1 MKRYAKSSTALVALL
16 ALGSSGLAGCAGLNR
31 TERGAVIGATTGAA
45 VGGVIGN
52 RTGSTAKGA
61 IIGAAI
67 GGAAGAVIGRQMERQ
82 REEIEQTVPGAETER
97 VGEGIYVRFESGILF
112 PYDSDALLP
121 NGRTNL
127 ARLAESLQR
136 HPESSVLVVGHTDAT
151 GSDDYNYALSQRRAA
166 AARSYLVQRGV
177 SSSRIQ
183 TEGRGET
190 EPVASNATETGR
202 QQNRRV
208 EVAIF
213 ASPEYRERVIRETRG
228 D

>member
-1 MKRYAKSSTALVALL
+1 MMRYARSSTALVALV
-16 ALGSSGLAGCAGLNR
+16 ALGSTGLAGCAGLNR

-45 VGGVIGN
+45 VGSVIGN

-61 IIGAAI
+61 IIGAAV

-112 PYDSDALLP
+112 PFDSDALLP
-121 NGRTNL
+121 NGRDNL

-136 HPESSVLVVGHTDAT
+136 YPESSVLIVGHTDSR

-166 AARSYLVQRGV
+166 SARSYLIQRGV
-177 SSSRIQ
+177 AASRIR

-190 EPVASNATETGR
+190 EPVASNATESGM

-213 ASPEYRERVIRETRG
+213 ASPEYRERVIRETGRN
-228 D
+228 